1 LYLDLFFN
9 QQIDKNIMKA
19 VLCEQHGLPNSL
31 VIKDIP
37 SPKPAANEVI
47 ISIKACSANFPD
59 TLIIQNLYQFKPEL
73 PFSPGAE
80 VSGIVKEVGEGV
92 KHVKAGD
99 HVLSLCGW
107 GGFAEELK
115 VSAKMVFP
123 MPPGMDYVTA
133 ASLMYNYGT
142 SYHALKDRANLQK
155 GETILVLG
163 AAGGVGLAAVELA
176 KGMGA
181 KVIAAASSDEKLAIC
196 KEKGADE
203 CINYS
208 TEDLKTRVKELTGG
222 KGVDV
227 VYDPVGDKLAEVA
240 VRLTAWNGRYL
251 VVGFA
256 GGEIPKI
263 PLNLP
268 LLKGCAIMGVFW
280 GRFTTEEPALSMK
293 NIQDLGGL
301 ALKGKISPHVYKLYP
316 LEKAVDSL
324 NDLMNRKVAGKAVVI
339 TCSEEEA
346 TSPIG
351 ERKKPAKVNE
361 EVKRIDGKLAFESI
375 DEIMD
380 YVGKPLG
387 ESEWMSVP
395 QTMINMFADAT
406 LDHQWIHLDEEKA
419 KSSPFGTTIAHGYL
433 TLSLLPKLMSEI
445 YTATFV
451 KMGINYGTEKVRF
464 LHPVPSNSKIRLKA
478 VLKNASPTS
487 SGGVKMTV
495 EATVEIE
502 GIDKP
507 ACYAEIISV
516 LN

>member
-1 LYLDLFFN
+1 
-9 QQIDKNIMKA
+9 MKA
-19 VLCEQHGLPNSL
+19 VLCEQHGLPDSL
-31 VIKDIP
+31 VIKDINL
-37 SPKPAANEVI
+37 PKPASNEVI

-80 VSGIVKEVGEGV
+80 VAGIIKEVGENV
-92 KHVKAGD
+92 KTLKVGD
-99 HVLSLCGW
+99 QVLSLCGW
-107 GGFAEELK
+107 GGFAEEVK
-115 VSAKMVFP
+115 VNAKMVFP

-142 SYHALKDRANLQK
+142 SYHALKDRAKIKK
-155 GETILVLG
+155 GETLLVLG
-163 AAGGVGLAAVELA
+163 AAGGVGLAAVELG
-176 KGMGA
+176 KIMGA
-181 KVIAAASSDEKLAIC
+181 RVIAAASSDEKLAIC

-203 CINYS
+203 LVNYS
-208 TEDLKTRVKELTGG
+208 TEDLKIRVKELTEG

-240 VRLTAWNGRYL
+240 VRLTGWNGRYL

-256 GGEIPKI
+256 GGDIPKL

-280 GRFTTEEPALSMK
+280 GRFTTEEPALSLK
-293 NIQDLGGL
+293 NIQELGML
-301 ALKGKISPHVYKLYP
+301 ALKGKISPHIYKLYP
-316 LEKAVDSL
+316 LDNAADSL

-339 TCSEEEA
+339 TCSEKEA
-346 TSPIG
+346 SRNIG
-351 ERKKPAKVNE
+351 KTEAVPVKVKKE
-361 EVKRIDGKLAFESI
+361 LKRVDGKIVFESV
-375 DEIMD
+375 DEIISH
-380 YVGKPLG
+380 VGKPLG
-387 ESEWMSVP
+387 VSDWMEVP
-395 QTMINMFADAT
+395 QSMINLFADAT
-406 LDHQWIHLDEEKA
+406 LDHQWIHLDEERSKT
-419 KSSPFGTTIAHGYL
+419 SPFGSTIAHGYL
-433 TLSLLPKLMSEI
+433 TLSLLPKLMSDI
-445 YTATFV
+445 YTASFV

-478 VLKNASPTS
+478 ILKHASPTS
-487 SGGVKMTV
+487 TGSLKMTV

-507 ACYAEIISV
+507 ACYAEIISI

>member
-1 LYLDLFFN
+1 
-9 QQIDKNIMKA
+9 MKA
-19 VLCEQHGLPNSL
+19 VLCEKHGLPNTL

-59 TLIIQNLYQFKPEL
+59 TLMIQNLYQFKPEL

-80 VSGIVKEVGEGV
+80 VSGIIKEVGGGV
-92 KHVKAGD
+92 KHLKVGD

-115 VSAKMVFP
+115 VAANVVFP
-123 MPPGMDYVTA
+123 MPPGMDYATA

-142 SYHALKDRANLQK
+142 SYHALKDRAKLQK
-155 GETILVLG
+155 GETVLVLG

-176 KGMGA
+176 KAMGA
-181 KVIAAASSDEKLAIC
+181 KVIAAASSEEKLAIC

-208 TEDLKTRVKELTGG
+208 TEDLKTRVKELTQG

-227 VYDPVGDKLAEVA
+227 VYDPVGDKWAEVA
-240 VRLTAWNGRYL
+240 VRLMAWNGRYL

-256 GGEIPKI
+256 GGDIPKI

-293 NIQDLGGL
+293 NIQELGGL
-301 ALKGKISPHVYKLYP
+301 AIKGKISPHIYKFYP

-339 TCSEEEA
+339 TCSQEEA
-346 TSPIG
+346 SSPIG
-351 ERKKPAKVNE
+351 EAKVQSKATKE
-361 EVKRIDGKLAFESI
+361 PKTIDGKIVFESTEEII
-375 DEIMD
+375 DFI
-380 YVGKPLG
+380 GKSLG
-387 ESEWMSVP
+387 TSEWMIVP
-395 QTMINMFADAT
+395 QSMINMFADAT

-419 KSSPFGTTIAHGYL
+419 KTSPFGTTIAHGYL
-433 TLSLLPKLMSEI
+433 TLSLLPKLMSEL
-445 YTATFV
+445 YSASFV

-464 LHPVPSNSKIRLKA
+464 LHPVPSNSKIRLVA
-478 VLKNASPTS
+478 LLKNASPTS
-487 SGGVKMTV
+487 NGGVKMTV

>member
-1 LYLDLFFN
+1 
-9 QQIDKNIMKA
+9 MKA
-19 VLCEQHGLPNSL
+19 VLCEQYGLPDTL
-31 VIKDIP
+31 VIKNVNL
-37 SPKPAANEVI
+37 PKLAANEVI

-80 VSGIVKEVGEGV
+80 VAGIVKEIGEGI
-92 KHVKAGD
+92 KHIKVGD

-107 GGFAEELK
+107 GGFAEEAK
-115 VSAKMVFP
+115 VNGKMVFP

-142 SYHALKDRANLQK
+142 SYHALKDRARLLK
-155 GETILVLG
+155 GETLLVLG
-163 AAGGVGLAAVELA
+163 AAGGVGLAAVELG
-176 KGMGA
+176 KIMGA
-181 KVIAAASSDEKLAIC
+181 RVIAAASSDEKLAIC
-196 KEKGADE
+196 KEKGADK

-208 TEDLKTRVKELTGG
+208 TEDLKTRVKELTEG

-256 GGEIPKI
+256 GGDIPKL

-268 LLKGCAIMGVFW
+268 LLKGCAVMGVFW

-293 NIQDLGGL
+293 NIQELGMM
-301 ALKGKISPHVYKLYP
+301 ALKGKISPHIYKLYP
-316 LEKAVDSL
+316 LEKAAESL

-346 TSPIG
+346 TEKIG
-351 ERKKPAKVNE
+351 KTESAPLKAKKELKRVN
-361 EVKRIDGKLAFESI
+361 GKIVFESVEQI
-375 DEIMD
+375 ILH
-380 YVGKPLG
+380 VGKPLG
-387 ESEWMSVP
+387 VSDWMTVP
-395 QTMINMFADAT
+395 QSMINLFADAT
-406 LDHQWIHLDEEKA
+406 LDHQWIHLDEERA
-419 KSSPFGTTIAHGYL
+419 KDSPFGSTIAHGYL
-433 TLSLLPKLMSEI
+433 TLSLLPKLMGEI
-445 YTATFV
+445 YSADFV

-464 LHPVPSNSKIRLKA
+464 LHPVPSNSKIRLNA
-478 VLKNASPTS
+478 VLKHASPIST
-487 SGGVKMTV
+487 GGVKMTV

-507 ACYAEIISV
+507 ACYAEVISV